1 MKPHT
6 RKLFQLVRAKLHL
19 GEQDGI
25 KFIDAIQAEVH
36 ESTQDLVTKDFVHQ
50 TVAEAKSELIKWM
63 FIFWVGQGAVTYM
76 IVSLLMKN

>member
-6 RKLFQLVRAKLHL
+6 RKLYQLVRAKLHL

-25 KFIDAIQAEVH
+25 KFIDGIQAEVQG
-36 ESTQDLVTKDFVHQ
+36 STQDFVRQ
-50 TVAEAKSELIKWM
+50 TVAEAKSELVKWM

>member
-6 RKLFQLVRAKLHL
+6 RKLYQLVRAKLHL
-19 GEQDGI
+19 GEQDGM
-25 KFIDAIQAEVH
+25 KFIHGIQEEVQ
-36 ESTQDLVTKDFVHQ
+36 ESTNEFVTKDFVQQ

-76 IVSLLMKN
+76 IVSLLKNW

>member
-6 RKLFQLVRAKLHL
+6 RKLYQIVRAKLHL
-19 GEQDGI
+19 GEQDDMRFIHGI
-25 KFIDAIQAEVH
+25 QEEIQ
-36 ESTQDLVTKDFVHQ
+36 ESTNEFVSKDFVHQ

-76 IVSLLMKN
+76 IVSLMKN

>member
-6 RKLFQLVRAKLHL
+6 RKLYQLVRAKLHL

-25 KFIDAIQAEVH
+25 QEEVQ
-36 ESTQDLVTKDFVHQ
+36 ESTNEFVTKDFVQQ

-63 FIFWVGQGAVTYM
+63 FIFWVGKGAVTYM
-76 IVSLLMKN
+76 IVSLLKN